1 MIATSSTLTPQIEEV
16 LHVAER
22 LTLAERL
29 LVARYLLDSV
39 LTKERDEDADWQN
52 LGLAALEKAWDNE
65 EDAEAQPIIHLR
77 PYGLCVGEFVVPDDF
92 DEPLPDEIL
101 KTFEGE

>member
-1 MIATSSTLTPQIEEV
+1 MIAGNLVVTPQITEV
-16 LHVAER
+16 LNQAAR

-39 LTKERDEDADWQN
+39 LKTETDEEANWQN
-52 LGLAALEKAWDNE
+52 LGLAALEKVGDNE
-65 EDAEAQPIIHLR
+65 DDAEAQPISHLR
-77 PYGLCVGEFVVPDDF
+77 PYGLCIGEFVVPDDF
-92 DEPLPDEIL
+92 DEPLPDEIQ